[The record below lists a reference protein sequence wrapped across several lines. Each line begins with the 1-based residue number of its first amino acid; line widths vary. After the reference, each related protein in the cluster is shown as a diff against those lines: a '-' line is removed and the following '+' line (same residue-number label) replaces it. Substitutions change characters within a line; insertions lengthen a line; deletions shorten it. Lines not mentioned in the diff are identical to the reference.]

1 LWPTRPCVGGSRN
14 SASRLRRASSR
25 RRKGCALFTGPRS
38 RNGARSSRL
47 PTSSRSE
54 VRSRAA
60 LAPRWLWVVRRIG
73 VVAEHSC
80 DDGAADQRLQRTL
93 QLIGFFLLVNFLAAN
108 IERKR
113 LCVLRLFGRI
123 LDGLFRPL
131 IKRITFSAVRL
142 CISHVIRERIELAFH
157 HRIMPIQYI
166 GERRNRGTP
175 QVTPR
180 GLRKPFVQGQT
191 ELKFQ
196 IVTHNPGA
204 QCDVSGNAV
213 GRISNRD
220 AFVRRT

>member
-1 LWPTRPCVGGSRN
+1 SAGPSLPTFPRSMKRACRDSTCRFGTGCGHRKARPPPSSPRSTGRPSKLWPTRPCVGGSRN

-93 QLIGFFLLVNFLAAN
+93 QRIGFVLLVNFLAAN

-142 CISHVIRERIELAFH
+142 CISHVIRERIEL
-157 HRIMPIQYI
+157 
-166 GERRNRGTP
+166 
-175 QVTPR
+175 
-180 GLRKPFVQGQT
+180 
-191 ELKFQ
+191 
-196 IVTHNPGA
+196 
-204 QCDVSGNAV
+204 
-213 GRISNRD
+213 
-220 AFVRRT
+220 